1 MTGAD
6 DLVAALLIMF
16 GDGFPQD
23 AHDQVGTAGLA
34 ALPSGLARPIS
45 AALPQARA
53 ADKLVFDAARSKT
66 VEEIGFAREAARIA
80 ELGYTRL
87 LEIARP
93 GLTEDALAV
102 EPRTI

>member
-6 DLVAALLIMF
+6 DLVAALHIMF
-16 GDGFPQD
+16 GDGFPPD

-34 ALPSGLARPIS
+34 LLPSGMARPIG
-45 AALPQARA
+45 AALPRARA
-53 ADKLVFDAARSKT
+53 ADKLVFDAARTKT
-66 VEEIGFAREAARIA
+66 DEEIGNAREAARIA

-93 GLTEDALAV
+93 GMTEDELAV
-102 EPRTI
+102 ELKD